1 MIMNLK
7 FSAKIVTA
15 LALVLCAGLA
25 QAQIRFYQLNRQ
37 GQQVNMLFTF
47 NTDEEGCH
55 SFPLERGVHRV
66 AIVNFAYCEL
76 YSGRSCEPG
85 GEVPARWKNRAD
97 EEKTR
102 LTPGSRWILKEDG
115 HVDVGSWKC
124 VK

>member
-1 MIMNLK
+1 MIMNPK
-7 FSAKIVTA
+7 SSAAIVI
-15 LALVLCAGLA
+15 ALVLLFSSGLA

-37 GQQVNMLFTF
+37 GQQVNMLFAF

-76 YSGRSCEPG
+76 YSSRACEPG
-85 GEVPARWKNRAD
+85 SEIPARWKNRAD

-102 LTPGSRWILKEDG
+102 LTPGSRWILKEGG
-115 HVDVGSWKC
+115 HVDVSSWKC